1 METLAQQLQDAL
13 GTGVAVYLGSEY
25 LDRQP
30 QLPLVIVLPGSVR
43 YDAPDGSVADAL
55 AMGTAET
62 TLVCKAVTFEEAALL
77 ADLCYAAIGPGKPA
91 TSRLR
96 SETWGDYTVRVADL
110 TITFPAVLTRSDIT
124 RVRVAHF
131 TQLAQFMDTPEVVP
145 DDETY
150 RPNGETQFVESD

>member
-77 ADLCYAAIGPGKPA
+77 ADLCYAAIGPGEA
-91 TSRLR
+91 RHLAAALRDVGRLHGAR
-96 SETWGDYTVRVADL
+96 GRPDHHVPGRADPQRHHPRARGPL
-110 TITFPAVLTRSDIT
+110 HA
-124 RVRVAHF
+124 A
-131 TQLAQFMDTPEVVP
+131 
-145 DDETY
+145 
-150 RPNGETQFVESD
+150 RPVHGHPGGGP

>member
-77 ADLCYAAIGPGKPA
+77 ADLCYAAIA
-91 TSRLR
+91 TGRNAQTRLR
-96 SETWGDYTVRVADL
+96 TEPWGDYNIRVADL
-110 TITFPAVLTRSDIT
+110 TITFPAVLTRQDIT
-124 RVRVAHF
+124 RVRVEQF
-131 TQLAQFMDTPEVVP
+131 TQLAQFIGTPEVP
-145 DDETY
+145 HDETH